1 MLGWE
6 SYFRDGFL
14 MGRKEVNS
22 LSSLYDPCLG
32 LGVRSEGTL
41 SAASVLVEDSALAC
55 FSMLKAC
62 GRPAPVH

>member
-1 MLGWE
+1 MLVWE

-41 SAASVLVEDSALAC
+41 SAASALAC

>member
-1 MLGWE
+1 MLVWE

-14 MGRKEVNS
+14 MGREEVW
-22 LSSLYDPCLG
+22 DPCLG